1 MYKDWFTNFP
11 ALFSLFLVSFHTLLK
26 KFQLVKGLRLDLIIF
41 PALFSSFLVTSLRSF
56 KLLFANRLSSELIH
70 VLCYF
75 LRYFQISFT
84 NKIKVELIK
93 FLALFY
99 FPVSGIL
106 FLASFQSIWLNKNEP
121 IGWFHIRKIN
131 FIKCL
136 LSLQIIWF
144 LLALDFTIKENFQIL
159 DILLFIFVVEGYKWL
174 EIIL

>member
-1 MYKDWFTNFP
+1 M
-11 ALFSLFLVSFHTLLK
+11 LFSQFLASFHTLFK
-26 KFQLVKGLRLDLIIF
+26 KISIGQRFKAWFNNF
-41 PALFSSFLVTSLRSF
+41 PALFSSFLVTFLHSF
-56 KLLFANRLSSELIH
+56 KLLFANTLSSELIH
-70 VLCYF
+70 VLRCF

-99 FPVSGIL
+99 FPVFGIF
-106 FLASFQSIWLNKNEP
+106 FLASFRFIWLNKNEP
-121 IGWFHIRKIN
+121 IGWFHIRKII
-131 FIKCL
+131 FIKRL

-159 DILLFIFVVEGYKWL
+159 YILLFIFVVEGYKWW